1 MNKKIKV
8 AILLFGVISFV
19 SCSRYM
25 VPPFTDVS
33 KITQLKTG
41 MKVKQVAD
49 ILGIEPYDVY
59 YQQETGAQ
67 ILSFNYRLKNR
78 IMYVYNTVNIM
89 EVKRQTSDENS
100 QKAGEIYYDKH
111 YRTLYT
117 MFDNKG
123 DMTSYITT
131 GGKEDEGKLI
141 VLGNTLKW
149 YDDKNTTLL
158 DSLYNRAFNPFYYS
172 KPVMISIDKN
182 GNFIEESSGKKS
194 KK

>member
-1 MNKKIKV
+1 MNHKIKI
-8 AILLFGVISFV
+8 AGFLLGIIILA
-19 SCSRYM
+19 SCSKYI

-33 KITQLKTG
+33 KIAQIRTG

-49 ILGIEPYDVY
+49 VLGIEPYDVF

-78 IMYVYNTVNIM
+78 VMYVYNTVNVM

-100 QKAGEIYYDKH
+100 QKAGEVYYDKQ
-111 YRTLYT
+111 YRTLYAL
-117 MFDNKG
+117 FDNKG

-131 GGKEDEGKLI
+131 AGKEDEGKLI
-141 VLGNTLKW
+141 VLGNTLKY

-172 KPVMISIDKN
+172 KPVMITIDKD
-182 GNFIEESSGKKS
+182 GRFIEESPIKRRKK
-194 KK
+194 